1 MSWSWRYDI
10 GGEQRQSS
18 EFPTQG
24 EAEAWLGE
32 SWQQLY
38 DEGARWVTLT
48 EDDREVYPM
57 SLEPA

>member
-10 GGEQRQSS
+10 GGEQRSSS

-38 DEGARWVTLT
+38 DEGARSVALT
-48 EDDREVYPM
+48 QDGREVYPM

>member
-10 GGEQRQSS
+10 GGEQRCSS

-38 DEGARWVTLT
+38 DEGARSVALT
-48 EDDREVYPM
+48 QDGREVYPM